1 MKKKDIIANI
11 IYILTFLIIYY
22 ILTKKG
28 FIFGSTKDFMTQH
41 YLIPEYFR
49 KLFYETKDIFPD
61 FAFNFGGGQNIYYF
75 SYYGLLNPFV
85 LISYLFPYIKMIDYL
100 IFINCLIVIAS
111 VSLFYFFLKS
121 HNYNFKTRFIVGFL
135 FLCSS
140 PLIFHAHRHFMF
152 ISYMPFLITALFG
165 TDLYLKENKINLL
178 VISIVLMI
186 FTSYYYSVSGLVV
199 LFIYYLYQ
207 NFNKLDLKKSFKII
221 LLYLVSII
229 ISAIIIIPTLY
240 TLLSG
245 RDGDITKISLITLFK
260 PSLKLLYSPYSI
272 GLTLISLIALICSI
286 FSQKKEN
293 RFLSIICILVSVF
306 PIFNYILNGTLY
318 VNSKSLIPF
327 IPLVLILVAEFLNP
341 YFDKKINF
349 KQVLIILYLIISS
362 FIICLCVNLKDN
374 LMIKNKDV
382 DITSS
387 LINEITENDSS
398 IYRINNNALGLEG
411 VNLVTNI
418 REYKSS
424 IYSSSYNNNYR
435 KLYFDIL
442 NNPVSYRNKMM
453 LTSSNDIL
461 TSILLGE
468 KYIITK
474 DNLPLNLVKEEAGI
488 KVYQND
494 SAMPLG
500 YVNSN
505 ILSYKDYKKLSYPDN
520 AINLVKSVVVDDDS
534 NTNLTKTKKINL
546 DYSLIDYNNVEIK
559 HKNNKVYIKAKNK
572 ATLKLKIND
581 DMKDKVLFLRIHN
594 FINPNYDT
602 SITIN
607 GIKNK
612 LSDKRWK
619 YHNNNFTFD
628 YVIYDND
635 ILEIEFE
642 KGNYVIDSVESYILD
657 YKELINKDIDEFVI
671 DYNKTKGDFIVG
683 DINVKKKGYFVLSI
697 PYDKGFSIKV
707 DNKKTN
713 YKKVNSGFIGFEIE
727 KGNHHI
733 EIEYKAPYK
742 TISLIISLFGIILLI
757 GLNIKNNKTM
767 KFK

>member
-61 FAFNFGGGQNIYYF
+61 FAFNLGGGQNIYYF

-207 NFNKLDLKKSFKII
+207 SFNKLDLKKSFKII

-318 VNSKSLIPF
+318 INSKSLIPF
-327 IPLVLILVAEFLNP
+327 IPLV
-341 YFDKKINF
+341 
-349 KQVLIILYLIISS
+349 
-362 FIICLCVNLKDN
+362 
-374 LMIKNKDV
+374 
-382 DITSS
+382 
-387 LINEITENDSS
+387 
-398 IYRINNNALGLEG
+398 
-411 VNLVTNI
+411 
-418 REYKSS
+418 
-424 IYSSSYNNNYR
+424 
-435 KLYFDIL
+435 
-442 NNPVSYRNKMM
+442 
-453 LTSSNDIL
+453 
-461 TSILLGE
+461 
-468 KYIITK
+468 
-474 DNLPLNLVKEEAGI
+474 
-488 KVYQND
+488 
-494 SAMPLG
+494 
-500 YVNSN
+500 
-505 ILSYKDYKKLSYPDN
+505 
-520 AINLVKSVVVDDDS
+520 
-534 NTNLTKTKKINL
+534 
-546 DYSLIDYNNVEIK
+546 
-559 HKNNKVYIKAKNK
+559 
-572 ATLKLKIND
+572 
-581 DMKDKVLFLRIHN
+581 
-594 FINPNYDT
+594 
-602 SITIN
+602 
-607 GIKNK
+607 
-612 LSDKRWK
+612 
-619 YHNNNFTFD
+619 
-628 YVIYDND
+628 
-635 ILEIEFE
+635 
-642 KGNYVIDSVESYILD
+642 
-657 YKELINKDIDEFVI
+657 
-671 DYNKTKGDFIVG
+671 
-683 DINVKKKGYFVLSI
+683 
-697 PYDKGFSIKV
+697 
-707 DNKKTN
+707 
-713 YKKVNSGFIGFEIE
+713 
-727 KGNHHI
+727 
-733 EIEYKAPYK
+733 
-742 TISLIISLFGIILLI
+742 
-757 GLNIKNNKTM
+757 
-767 KFK
+767 

>member
-61 FAFNFGGGQNIYYF
+61 FAFNLGGGQNIYYF

-207 NFNKLDLKKSFKII
+207 SFNKLDLKKSFKII

-318 VNSKSLIPF
+318 INSKSLIPF

-374 LMIKNKDV
+374 LMIKNKDL

-387 LINEITENDSS
+387 LINEIIKNDSS

-411 VNLVTNI
+411 VNLVTNM

-424 IYSSSYNNNYR
+424 IYSSSYNSNYK

-474 DNLPLNLVKEEAGI
+474 DNLPLNLVKEESGI

-500 YVNSN
+500 YANSN

-520 AINLVKSVVVDDDS
+520 AINLVKSVVADDDS

>member
-49 KLFYETKDIFPD
+49 KLFCETKDIFPD
-61 FAFNFGGGQNIYYF
+61 FAFNLGGGQNIYYF

-85 LISYLFPYIKMIDYL
+85 LISYLFPYIKMLDYL
-100 IFINCLIVIAS
+100 IFINCLIVIVS

-207 NFNKLDLKKSFKII
+207 SFNKLDLKKSFKII

-318 VNSKSLIPF
+318 INSKSLIPF
-327 IPLVLILVAEFLNP
+327 IPLILILVAEFLNP

-362 FIICLCVNLKDN
+362 FTVCLCVNLKDN

-387 LINEITENDSS
+387 LINEIIKNDSS

-411 VNLVTNI
+411 VNLVTNM

-424 IYSSSYNNNYR
+424 IYSSSYNSNYK

-474 DNLPLNLVKEEAGI
+474 DNLPLNLVKEESGI

-500 YVNSN
+500 YANSN

-559 HKNNKVYIKAKNK
+559 HKNNKVYIKAKNN

-581 DMKDKVLFLRIHN
+581 NMKDKVLFLRIHN

-619 YHNNNFTFD
+619 YHNSNFIFD

-635 ILEIEFE
+635 ILKIEFE

-713 YKKVNSGFIGFEIE
+713 YKKVNSGFIGLEIE

>member
-61 FAFNFGGGQNIYYF
+61 FAFNLGGGQNIYYF

-207 NFNKLDLKKSFKII
+207 SFNKLDLKKSFKII

-318 VNSKSLIPF
+318 INSKSLIPF

-374 LMIKNKDV
+374 LMIKNKDL

-387 LINEITENDSS
+387 LINEIIKNDSS

-411 VNLVTNI
+411 VNLVTNM

-424 IYSSSYNNNYR
+424 IYSSSYNSNYK

-474 DNLPLNLVKEEAGI
+474 DNLPLNLVKEESGI

-500 YVNSN
+500 YANSN

-520 AINLVKSVVVDDDS
+520 AINLVKSVVADDDS

-619 YHNNNFTFD
+619 YNNNNFTFD